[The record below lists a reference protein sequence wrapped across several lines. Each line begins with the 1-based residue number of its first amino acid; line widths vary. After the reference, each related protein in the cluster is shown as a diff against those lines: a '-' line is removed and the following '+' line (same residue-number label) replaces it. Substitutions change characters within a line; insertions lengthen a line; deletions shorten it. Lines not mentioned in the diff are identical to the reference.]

1 MTLKKILW
9 KVNLIITLCE
19 LVLWIAAFIGD
30 TWWIIYDINGRRN
43 VGLWKT
49 CTQTNVTL
57 VCKTRNSVLKFNE
70 ELNNELDSMII
81 ALLISLTSM
90 LLSIT
95 SLMFMLVRRKNPN
108 SWSCGVILFSA
119 FTFINAS
126 MCFSAVL
133 FAEIRFKDRFKSHK
147 HGWSI
152 ILVWIKVFFS
162 TISFICSFALFSA
175 KKKNE
180 FQITNYTRKPRSQ
193 NVLDNLGYVHDD

>member
-9 KVNLIITLCE
+9 KVSLIITLCE

-30 TWWIIYDINGRRN
+30 TWWVIYDINGRRN
-43 VGLWKT
+43 FGLWKT
-49 CTQTNVTL
+49 CTQINVTL
-57 VCKTRNSVLKFNE
+57 VCKTRNSVLKFKE

-81 ALLISLTSM
+81 ALVISVTSM
-90 LLSIT
+90 LLSIA

-108 SWSCGVILFSA
+108 SWSCGAILFSA

-133 FAEIRFKDRFKSHK
+133 FAETRFKDRFKSNK

-162 TISFICSFALFSA
+162 IISFMCSCAIFGAG
-175 KKKNE
+175 KKENFE
-180 FQITNYTRKPRSQ
+180 ITNYTRKPRSQ